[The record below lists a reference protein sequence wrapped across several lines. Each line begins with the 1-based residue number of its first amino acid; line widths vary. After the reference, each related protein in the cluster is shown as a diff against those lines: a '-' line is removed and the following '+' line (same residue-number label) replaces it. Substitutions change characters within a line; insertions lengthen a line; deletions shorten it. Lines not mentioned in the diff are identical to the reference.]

1 MDRRKFLKYSALS
14 SVGSAFV
21 PNFLFG
27 LNEKLEGS
35 ALRKP
40 KLVVIQL
47 TGGNDGL
54 NTVIPFRNDQYY
66 RSRPTV
72 AIPSNDIIRLDDELG
87 LNPKMEK
94 FSRLFKE
101 GCVSIINSVGYPNQS
116 RSHFA
121 SMDIWHSA
129 ADVNKQSKTGW
140 IGNYLDVLDKKS
152 HHALEINKQ
161 LSGSLKGKNIS
172 GMAVQNVGRIQ
183 RILHEHD
190 NLLHRSNQFPAGED
204 NNSFLYQSLININQ
218 SADYIKDAHTIKTDN
233 VDFPK
238 TKIGEN
244 LSTVSQLIRSGIDTE
259 IYYLSLRG
267 FDSHVNQRKSHDQL
281 LDRYSSA
288 IYHFVESL
296 KKSGHFKDTLILTFS
311 EFGRRVSENGSKGT
325 DHGKG
330 NSVFI
335 IGEHLKQPGI
345 FNDYDDLKRL
355 DNGDIPF
362 KVDFK
367 NIYSDIISEW
377 FKESTKGIISSRYK
391 SLEII

>member
-72 AIPSNDIIRLDDELG
+72 AIPSNEIIRLDNELG

-101 GCVSIINSVGYPNQS
+101 GYVSIINSVGYPNQS

-121 SMDIWHSA
+121 SMDIWHSG

-161 LSGSLKGKNIS
+161 LSGSLKGESIS

-183 RILHEHD
+183 RIQIG
-190 NLLHRSNQFPAGED
+190 R
-204 NNSFLYQSLININQ
+204 
-218 SADYIKDAHTIKTDN
+218 AH
-233 VDFPK
+233 V
-238 TKIGEN
+238 
-244 LSTVSQLIRSGIDTE
+244 
-259 IYYLSLRG
+259 
-267 FDSHVNQRKSHDQL
+267 
-281 LDRYSSA
+281 
-288 IYHFVESL
+288 
-296 KKSGHFKDTLILTFS
+296 
-311 EFGRRVSENGSKGT
+311 
-325 DHGKG
+325 
-330 NSVFI
+330 
-335 IGEHLKQPGI
+335 
-345 FNDYDDLKRL
+345 
-355 DNGDIPF
+355 
-362 KVDFK
+362 
-367 NIYSDIISEW
+367 
-377 FKESTKGIISSRYK
+377 
-391 SLEII
+391 